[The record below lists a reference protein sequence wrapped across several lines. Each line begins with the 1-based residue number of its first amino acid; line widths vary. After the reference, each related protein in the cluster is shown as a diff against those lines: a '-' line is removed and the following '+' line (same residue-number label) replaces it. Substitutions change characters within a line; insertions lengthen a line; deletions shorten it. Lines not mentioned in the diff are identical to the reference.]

1 MAKSRK
7 KAKRNLAAK
16 SAYRFQVPNDAKIYV
31 NLTYKAGGV
40 GNLGAVQ
47 LEWLERDVAGLPSG
61 TPIVV
66 FAHVPLWAVY
76 PLWGWVTDDAGRSLG
91 YLLA

>member
-1 MAKSRK
+1 
-7 KAKRNLAAK
+7 
-16 SAYRFQVPNDAKIYV
+16 
-31 NLTYKAGGV
+31 V

-66 FAHVPLWAVY
+66 FAHVPLRAVY